1 MANAGADDVW
11 GNIGQDMDTE
21 GSDSGYETENNDEHD
36 QGEAPSDGNFKEWCD
51 AAEHLKSN
59 EPSS

>member
-21 GSDSGYETENNDEHD
+21 GTDSGYETEANEKDDQDEV
-36 QGEAPSDGNFKEWCD
+36 PSDGNYNDWCD
-51 AAEHLKSN
+51 AAQQLKTN